1 VNRARRAPVAFRAK
15 HTPRFTLEEVALRR
29 GQRESTASH
38 ARPPILRQHRLA
50 SDGSDAC
57 SVGARRGRRPGTRG
71 RPGQGPCCAGS
82 RHARPDRNDTRR
94 SDRRGRRG
102 ALGGAGAA
110 NARVAADGWSRRDVV
125 GTCPARPG
133 DRVAGAAPSAPPWKS
148 SPATSWFPAVPIREE
163 SVPVAPS
170 EGGLLRAAPRVPIN
184 DPTPQR
190 SSVLSRRAISRAERS
205 DPSRR
210 R

>member
-148 SPATSWFPAVPIREE
+148 SPARSWF
-163 SVPVAPS
+163 
-170 EGGLLRAAPRVPIN
+170 
-184 DPTPQR
+184 QR
-190 SSVLSRRAISRAERS
+190 SLYVRRVSLSRQARAGFSEQPSGSDQRPHASAPSVLSRRAISRAERS